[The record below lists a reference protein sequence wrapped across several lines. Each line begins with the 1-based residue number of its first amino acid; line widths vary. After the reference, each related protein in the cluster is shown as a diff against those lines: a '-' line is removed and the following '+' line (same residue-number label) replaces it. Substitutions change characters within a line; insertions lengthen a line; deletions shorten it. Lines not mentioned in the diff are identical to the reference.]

1 MEQAILFFAKKF
13 ATEGFYVFPLYSSSK
28 GPLKPFGWA
37 RNKPGTDVP
46 DEKIIPG
53 SKDLSFIDE
62 WSDRVARGYD
72 GAKVVGY
79 GVLGIDCVI
88 FDLDNKDGK
97 DGSAEFRKLQ
107 KTHGIPAPNFVVKS
121 KSGGYHL
128 YYAKP
133 EKLRNLAVKSVAGVT
148 LSGVKYPGVDVRG
161 DGGFVMGPL
170 SEATEDTWEE
180 GNYSI
185 IKGDPSVELSELPTN
200 VLIGLSK
207 SSIASDVHENL
218 TVLPESKDELEILKR
233 GELPPRLSNGNR
245 NNGFFL
251 YLTALKNKGFSAA
264 TARQYAQ
271 SLIEVTEDKETLSE
285 SVNIED
291 MISRIWQVD
300 LNNPFDVCRDLLD
313 SGLYRLTSFKS
324 KITYVV
330 LNENPYVDSR
340 DVHDLVSMKQLL
352 AKFARKMGAG
362 KKDKIVNPAEL
373 IDAMITPD
381 REVSTL
387 GYKPGASEVFTL
399 TEADGGRRYLN
410 TWDDPRRHIVHRS
423 YNDEI
428 WRKFQF
434 LVGRIFGPP
443 GSDEYQLGLDFLAW
457 TLQRPGIKPVVAPF
471 IMSRTRGVG
480 KSLYF
485 QLIGQIFGYD
495 KQGDLQAKNYKVD
508 EIGGRFFNPNG
519 SSILL
524 FDEVQFPVH
533 RNMRME
539 SANFWK
545 HLKMLVTSDT
555 IPVEI
560 KGGNTYQMPNMAG
573 IMMAGNTGNNFP
585 LEEFDRR
592 IWLIDNEPPPLEE
605 GLIDEFFMLT
615 KNEMGREEKRL
626 IINNLLCHLNDHQ
639 IKLPLDRMRAPMNEI
654 KREMYL
660 ATLSDIE
667 EWWITHF
674 EDRSNLMATTPIITK
689 SAVMYLISASER
701 LMNSK
706 WRDDPEGTFRELKRR
721 GLIQPIR
728 TKGDNYQTRNVRNVP
743 IVKMDGNIMNDGEG
757 RDVMYT
763 SRQHGEFNQE
773 SNEVLLQLF
782 YQNVN
787 SIKKWKTANLQ
798 SRSAQIANSM
808 S

>member
-1 MEQAILFFAKKF
+1 MEQAILFFAKRF
-13 ATEGFYVFPLYSSSK
+13 ANEGFYVFPFYSSPK

-46 DEKIIPG
+46 DEKIIPA

-62 WSDRVARGYD
+62 WPDRVARGYD
-72 GAKVVGY
+72 GAKIVGY
-79 GVLGIDCVI
+79 GVVGIDCII
-88 FDLDNKDGK
+88 FDLDSKDGK
-97 DGSAEFRKLQ
+97 DGPAEFRKLQ
-107 KTHGIPAPNFVVKS
+107 KTHGIPTPEFVVKS

-128 YYAKP
+128 YYGKP
-133 EKLRNLAVKSVAGVT
+133 EKLRNLGVKSVAGVT
-148 LSGVKYPGVDVRG
+148 LSGTKYPGVDVRG
-161 DGGFVMGPL
+161 DGGFVVGPL
-170 SEATEDTWEE
+170 SECAEADWEE
-180 GNYSI
+180 GKYSI
-185 IKGDPSVELSELPTN
+185 VKGGPEVELTDVPTN

-207 SSIASDVHENL
+207 SSIVSDVHENL
-218 TVLPESKDELEILKR
+218 TVLPEPKDELEILKR
-233 GELPPRLSNGNR
+233 GEIPPRLSNGNR
-245 NNGFFL
+245 NNGFFI
-251 YLTALKNKGFSAA
+251 YLCALKNKGFTAA

-271 SLIEVTEDKETLSE
+271 SLVDVTENKETLSD
-285 SVNIED
+285 SVNIDE
-291 MISRIWQVD
+291 MIGRIWQVD
-300 LNNPFDVCRDLLD
+300 LNNPFDVCRDLID
-313 SGLYRLTSFKS
+313 SGLYRLTGYKS
-324 KITYVV
+324 KIMYVV
-330 LNENPYVDSR
+330 LNENPYIDSR
-340 DVHDLVSMKQLL
+340 TAHDLQSMKQLM
-352 AKFARKMGAG
+352 AKFARKMAG
-362 KKDKIVNPAEL
+362 EKREKVVNPAEL
-373 IDAMITPD
+373 IDSMITPD
-381 REVSTL
+381 REVSTI
-387 GYKPGASEVFTL
+387 GFKPGASEVFTL

-423 YNDEI
+423 YDEEI
-428 WRKFQF
+428 WRKFCF
-434 LVGRIFGPP
+434 IVERIFGPK
-443 GSDEYQLGLDFLAW
+443 GSDEYQLGLDFIAW
-457 TLQRPGIKPVVAPF
+457 MLQRPGIKPVIAPF
-471 IMSRTRGVG
+471 VMSRIRGVG

-485 QLIGQIFGYD
+485 SLITQIFGYSR
-495 KQGDLQAKNYKVD
+495 QGDLQAKQYKVD

-533 RNMRME
+533 RNMRQE

-560 KGGNTYQMPNMAG
+560 KGGDTYQMPNMAG

-592 IWLIDNEPPPLEE
+592 IWLIDNEPTPLEE
-605 GLIDEFFMLT
+605 GLVDEFFMLT
-615 KNEMGREEKRL
+615 QNQMGREEKKS

-654 KREMYL
+654 KKEMYL
-660 ATLSDIE
+660 NTLSDIE

-674 EDRSNLMATTPIITK
+674 EDRSNLMAASPVISK
-689 SAVMYLISASER
+689 SAVIYLISVSER

-728 TKGDNYQTRNVRNVP
+728 TKGDNYQTRNLRNVP
-743 IVKMDGNIMNDGEG
+743 IVKLDGNIMIDGEG
-757 RDVMYT
+757 RDVLYT
-763 SRQHGEFNQE
+763 SRQHGELNQE
-773 SNEVLLQLF
+773 SNEVLLQMF
-782 YQNVN
+782 YQNAN
-787 SIKKWKTANLQ
+787 SIKRWKTASLQ